1 MCGIVRERRAKRGA
15 STKIFFQPVTAA
27 CRTTRAN
34 SYSWHIVLFVSDAKS
49 CTTCMCGIERERRA
63 KRGASAKNFFATG
76 HRACG
81 HRGRSDPS
89 YKKMLPKHSQNYFP
103 HRSHDFE
110 HLVFWSIIRD
120 LDVFWLDMQK
130 SRFLTMFECQYLRK

>member
-1 MCGIVRERRAKRGA
+1 MYGMCGIVRERRAKRGA

-89 YKKMLPKHSQNYFP
+89 YKKNVAKTLPKLFSP
-103 HRSHDFE
+103 P
-110 HLVFWSIIRD
+110 I
-120 LDVFWLDMQK
+120 
-130 SRFLTMFECQYLRK
+130 SRFRALGFLVHYTGLRRFLARYAEKSISDHV